1 MSDLTAFEGRKLEK
15 LLGMGSGYVLNF
27 SDRTY
32 SEFFI
37 DYRIDID
44 AAQYRTASEPWRS
57 RMSVGVTTLPFDF
70 DIFLRSGSTMK
81 PLIAASDHGARP
93 SSRALRTIV
102 ENSQVRMM
110 SCPCGRTSKGATRFH
125 NSSSRCHPH

>member
-37 DYRIDID
+37 DYRI
-44 AAQYRTASEPWRS
+44 AGQPKRS
-57 RMSVGVTTLPFDF
+57 P
-70 DIFLRSGSTMK
+70 
-81 PLIAASDHGARP
+81 AWY
-93 SSRALRTIV
+93 SSRR
-102 ENSQVRMM
+102 
-110 SCPCGRTSKGATRFH
+110 
-125 NSSSRCHPH
+125 

>member
-1 MSDLTAFEGRKLEK
+1 MSDLTGSERRKLEK

-44 AAQYRTASEPWRS
+44 AAQYRTGGDSKAKRMRTFWAVAPNNTVGRVLEGLSPTASTSAVW
-57 RMSVGVTTLPFDF
+57 VT
-70 DIFLRSGSTMK
+70 
-81 PLIAASDHGARP
+81 A
-93 SSRALRTIV
+93 V
-102 ENSQVRMM
+102 
-110 SCPCGRTSKGATRFH
+110 TS
-125 NSSSRCHPH
+125 

>member
-44 AAQYRTASEPWRS
+44 AAQYRTGGDSATSPCTACLASTCAPCATVATS
-57 RMSVGVTTLPFDF
+57 N
-70 DIFLRSGSTMK
+70 
-81 PLIAASDHGARP
+81 RP
-93 SSRALRTIV
+93 
-102 ENSQVRMM
+102 
-110 SCPCGRTSKGATRFH
+110 
-125 NSSSRCHPH
+125 